1 MGKHSTAA
9 KKAWQTRKR
18 KNGKKL
24 WIKSAIGKKG
34 SLSRQL
40 GIPEEQNIPTSL
52 LSKIKTAKIGSTVKN
67 PTGIGKKR
75 FKVTRLLKQRSVLA
89 HTLKTKIGK

>member
-1 MGKHSTAA
+1 MSEAA
-9 KKAWQTRKR
+9 KKAWRTRKR
-18 KNGKKL
+18 KKGKL
-24 WIKSAIGKKG
+24 WIKGAIGKKG
-34 SLSRQL
+34 ALSRQL
-40 GIPEEQNIPTSL
+40 RIPEEQNIPVSL

-67 PTGIGKKR
+67 PTGTGKKR